1 MCIVCK
7 MTVNMDKQKDIA
19 AKQMKKDLAKNV
31 DRSRKAQLKA
41 KMADKLAAQGKKDT
55 GDPNYMS
62 PNPFLLPK
70 KEQNPKRMAKDKA
83 LMSCLSLPAVAKQ
96 ICLTKIKASMPPY
109 APTAVVPNPAKYAGV
124 FDIGEPIYIND
135 LWTILTKTNGV
146 LDVKKLKVVSKT
158 SGAYS
163 TYNVDFD
170 KLLSRDGTILI
181 PPKNVAFE
189 MKLPD
194 LDIKGVAR

>member
-55 GDPNYMS
+55 GDPSFMQ

-70 KEQNPKRMAKDKA
+70 KEQNPKRAAKDKA
-83 LMSCLSLPAVAKQ
+83 LMECLKLPKLVKK
-96 ICLTKIKASMPPY
+96 ICLEKIKASMPPY
-109 APTAVVPNPAKYAGV
+109 APTATVPNPAKYAGS
-124 FDIGEPIYIND
+124 FDGQTALPNSMVVRLSSKSKKMALFPALGIGLPTDADAE
-135 LWTILTKTNGV
+135 
-146 LDVKKLKVVSKT
+146 KKKKGGKEEEQKEKERKEDESKR
-158 SGAYS
+158 GGGG
-163 TYNVDFD
+163 
-170 KLLSRDGTILI
+170 RGRGRGR
-181 PPKNVAFE
+181 E
-189 MKLPD
+189 
-194 LDIKGVAR
+194 R